1 MNMPMCSRCKKN
13 IAVVFITKIEGPDKT
28 TQEGLCLKCARELG
42 VKPLDNIMEQ
52 MGITEDDLEALS
64 GEIGSPVR
72 PERPGSRRFGRH
84 GRRRTPRDR
93 PGRCRHSAGAARR
106 RLSGGDPH
114 PFFPQGG
121 QKAQIS
127 EQLLREPDPKRPQ
140 KAALTTS
147 WAATARPTASF
158 RF

>member
-64 GEIGSPVR
+64 GEIGSLSDLNDLGPA
-72 PERPGSRRFGRH
+72 GSDG
-84 GRRRTPRDR
+84 TDDDAPPRDR

-127 EQLLREPDPKRPQ
+127 EQLLREPDPKGRRRPH
-140 KAALTTS
+140 
-147 WAATARPTASF
+147 
-158 RF
+158 

>member
-64 GEIGSPVR
+64 GEIGSLADLNDLVTA
-72 PERPGSRRFGRH
+72 GSDGSDDEAPHETDPISNPPAAVPPLSPDAPRRSSEGA
-84 GRRRTPRDR
+84 RTRTR
-93 PGRCRHSAGAARR
+93 AAARR
-106 RLSGGDPH
+106 
-114 PFFPQGG
+114 QE
-121 QKAQIS
+121 AQIP
-127 EQLLREPDPKRPQ
+127 EQLL
-140 KAALTTS
+140 
-147 WAATARPTASF
+147 
-158 RF
+158 

>member
-64 GEIGSPVR
+64 GEIGSLSDLNDLVPA
-72 PERPGSRRFGRH
+72 GSDGSSGFSAAASSSLFGVHRSA
-84 GRRRTPRDR
+84 
-93 PGRCRHSAGAARR
+93 HS
-106 RLSGGDPH
+106 
-114 PFFPQGG
+114 
-121 QKAQIS
+121 I
-127 EQLLREPDPKRPQ
+127 LR
-140 KAALTTS
+140 AVHSSAL
-147 WAATARPTASF
+147 
-158 RF
+158 

>member
-64 GEIGSPVR
+64 GEIGSLSDLNDLVPAGSDGTDDDAPHETDRLLPVLCR
-72 PERPGSRRFGRH
+72 DSPQAAL
-84 GRRRTPRDR
+84 RRRPV
-93 PGRCRHSAGAARR
+93 PVLPARR
-106 RLSGGDPH
+106 TKSVN
-114 PFFPQGG
+114 
-121 QKAQIS
+121 I
-127 EQLLREPDPKRPQ
+127 
-140 KAALTTS
+140 
-147 WAATARPTASF
+147 
-158 RF
+158 

>member
-64 GEIGSPVR
+64 GEICPCCPGPQSGSCRHRFAAQRQCAAPR
-72 PERPGSRRFGRH
+72 PRHIGSLAGYRCRAHRQRRYRFGR
-84 GRRRTPRDR
+84 
-93 PGRCRHSAGAARR
+93 C
-106 RLSGGDPH
+106 
-114 PFFPQGG
+114 
-121 QKAQIS
+121 
-127 EQLLREPDPKRPQ
+127 E
-140 KAALTTS
+140 
-147 WAATARPTASF
+147 
-158 RF
+158 

>member
-64 GEIGSPVR
+64 GEIGSLSDLNELVTCR
-72 PERPGSRRFGRH
+72 VGRL
-84 GRRRTPRDR
+84 GRRSAARDR
-93 PGRCRHSAGAARR
+93 PHDARSVLPCPSGAGEHAEQRQARHA
-106 RLSGGDPH
+106 
-114 PFFPQGG
+114 
-121 QKAQIS
+121 
-127 EQLLREPDPKRPQ
+127 
-140 KAALTTS
+140 
-147 WAATARPTASF
+147 AATTKSASILTITAKT
-158 RF
+158 

>member
-64 GEIGSPVR
+64 GEIGSLSDLNDLVPA
-72 PERPGSRRFGRH
+72 GSDGTDDDAPH
-84 GRRRTPRDR
+84 GTDR
-93 PGRCRHSAGAARR
+93 SLPALCRGSRR

-114 PFFPQGG
+114 PFFPQGE

-127 EQLLREPDPKRPQ
+127 EQLLREPDPKGRRRPH
-140 KAALTTS
+140 
-147 WAATARPTASF
+147 
-158 RF
+158 

>member
-64 GEIGSPVR
+64 GEIGSLSDLNDLVPAGSDGTDDDAPHETDPVAAGHSCR
-72 PERPGSRRFGRH
+72 GSPQAAL
-84 GRRRTPRDR
+84 RRRPA
-93 PGRCRHSAGAARR
+93 PVLPARR
-106 RLSGGDPH
+106 TKS
-114 PFFPQGG
+114 
-121 QKAQIS
+121 ANI
-127 EQLLREPDPKRPQ
+127 
-140 KAALTTS
+140 
-147 WAATARPTASF
+147 
-158 RF
+158 

>member
-64 GEIGSPVR
+64 GEIGSLSDLNGACDCWV
-72 PERPGSRRFGRH
+72 GRL
-84 GRRRTPRDR
+84 GRRSAARDR
-93 PGRCRHSAGAARR
+93 PHDHILLPCPSGAGEHAEQRQARPQPR
-106 RLSGGDPH
+106 R
-114 PFFPQGG
+114 
-121 QKAQIS
+121 QKAQVS
-127 EQLLREPDPKRPQ
+127 
-140 KAALTTS
+140 
-147 WAATARPTASF
+147 
-158 RF
+158 

>member
-64 GEIGSPVR
+64 GEIGSLSDLNELVTA
-72 PERPGSRRFGRH
+72 GSDG
-84 GRRRTPRDR
+84 
-93 PGRCRHSAGAARR
+93 S
-106 RLSGGDPH
+106 
-114 PFFPQGG
+114 
-121 QKAQIS
+121 
-127 EQLLREPDPKRPQ
+127 
-140 KAALTTS
+140 
-147 WAATARPTASF
+147 
-158 RF
+158 

>member
-64 GEIGSPVR
+64 GEIGSLSDLNDLVPA
-72 PERPGSRRFGRH
+72 GSDGTLPALCRGSPQAAL
-84 GRRRTPRDR
+84 RRRPA
-93 PGRCRHSAGAARR
+93 PVLPARR
-106 RLSGGDPH
+106 TKS
-114 PFFPQGG
+114 
-121 QKAQIS
+121 ANI
-127 EQLLREPDPKRPQ
+127 
-140 KAALTTS
+140 
-147 WAATARPTASF
+147 
-158 RF
+158 

>member
-64 GEIGSPVR
+64 GEIGSL
-72 PERPGSRRFGRH
+72 S
-84 GRRRTPRDR
+84 DLND
-93 PGRCRHSAGAARR
+93 RHSAGAARR

-127 EQLLREPDPKRPQ
+127 EQLLREPDPKGRRRPH
-140 KAALTTS
+140 
-147 WAATARPTASF
+147 
-158 RF
+158 

>member
-64 GEIGSPVR
+64 GEIGSLSDLNDLVPA
-72 PERPGSRRFGRH
+72 GSDGTDDRCP
-84 GRRRTPRDR
+84 PRDR
-93 PGRCRHSAGAARR
+93 PGRCRHSAGAAR
-106 RLSGGDPH
+106 
-114 PFFPQGG
+114 Q
-121 QKAQIS
+121 
-127 EQLLREPDPKRPQ
+127 
-140 KAALTTS
+140 AALRRRP
-147 WAATARPTASF
+147 APVLPARRTKSVNI
-158 RF
+158 

>member
-64 GEIGSPVR
+64 GEIGSLSDLNDLVPA
-72 PERPGSRRFGRH
+72 GSDGTDDDAPH
-84 GRRRTPRDR
+84 ETDCC
-93 PGRCRHSAGAARR
+93 RCSAGTARR
-106 RLSGGDPH
+106 RLSGGDPY

-121 QKAQIS
+121 QKA
-127 EQLLREPDPKRPQ
+127 
-140 KAALTTS
+140 
-147 WAATARPTASF
+147 
-158 RF
+158 